1 MKTIT
6 IEIPDGK
13 KAEWVNGVLTLVDD
27 KPQDPNELIKSFED
41 AVRYLKISD
50 LDTLEEYGIAED
62 SPTAILLS
70 NDELTK
76 KIDAYTKLLT
86 IATAWNKIDGFVA
99 YWENT
104 SQYKYFPLFEYSR
117 DAAGFVCVSTTCATT
132 TVDAGID
139 SRLCFKTSE
148 RAKQFGEQFI
158 DLWNDFLR

>member
-1 MKTIT
+1 MKTII

-13 KAEWVNGVLTLVDD
+13 KAEWIDGVLTLVDD

-41 AVRYLKISD
+41 AVRFLGVNSLDNNKDLIFAQDYPVSFVATNKDMCKI
-50 LDTLEEYGIAED
+50 
-62 SPTAILLS
+62 
-70 NDELTK
+70 N
-76 KIDAYTKLLT
+76 AYTKLLI
-86 IATAWNKIDGFVA
+86 IATAWNKIDGFEA
-99 YWENT
+99 DFGDKN
-104 SQYKYFPLFEYSR
+104 QYKYFPLFEYSR

-132 TVDAGID
+132 TVEAGID

>member
-13 KAEWVNGVLTLVDD
+13 KAEWIDGVLTLVDD
-27 KPQDPNELIKSFED
+27 KPQDPNEQIKSFED

-132 TVDAGID
+132 TVEAGID